1 MAEILTTNFKN
12 DTVRKFVSDAT
23 ANEYFVFVSGIE
35 SVTPVNSIKSKNE
48 FLSKTLFGKRIR
60 PEDTKY
66 MIRYYPWQNGE
77 VYVQY
82 DDQEDLE
89 GEKFYAIVGPTN
101 NDTGD
106 YRVFKCLF
114 NNYGGEVSSPPAY
127 DPTVTDQI
135 YRTADDYV
143 WKYMYVISLVE
154 FEAYNALG
162 YVPIT
167 GTFAEDPTPV
177 TGGSPLSD
185 IFIENK
191 DSNLGYAKKS
201 GALAQTPF
209 SDGTVVTLVD
219 ASLSPV
225 QNYYSGQWIYFT
237 NANQS
242 SYLYEIDTYEFNSI
256 TKRAS
261 IRVKD
266 NDPTDANAGL
276 PGQDGVLGNAAF
288 TIFPKIEIIG
298 DGTGA
303 KAIPVISNEGR
314 IVSIQVLDFGSGYNS
329 VSARVV
335 DPQLD
340 FNPDDPTST
349 DVRADIRAVLA
360 PQDGHSF
367 NLIDELKC
375 RHALLYGYI
384 TGDDNS
390 AIGATNTYNGVGIV
404 REPTFDGP
412 TPEIF
417 DNRIAVTSDDT
428 NLLTVNS
435 TITQVDADNNIIFSG
450 TVHEV
455 DLVNNIFYIAEYA
468 GPYTNQPGSDISL
481 DLTKNFRNQTGQ
493 LVQINSP
500 AVDNVV
506 TSSYTQRTGKIY
518 YMEDFFPLSRNDLS
532 REEFKIVF
540 EF

>member
-1 MAEILTTNFKN
+1 MAEILTTNFKS
-12 DTVRKFVSDAT
+12 DTVRKFISDAT

-66 MIRYYPWQNGE
+66 MIRYYPWQNGD

-82 DDQEDLE
+82 DDAVNLE

-127 DPTVTDQI
+127 DPTVADQI
-135 YRTADDYV
+135 YRTADNYV

-154 FEAYNALG
+154 FDAYNALG

-167 GTFAEDPTPV
+167 GTFAEDPTFT

-191 DSNLGYAKKS
+191 DSNLGYFKKGGNLS
-201 GALAQTPF
+201 QNP
-209 SDGTVVTLVD
+209 SPDGTVVTTIDSGFNPL
-219 ASLSPV
+219 
-225 QNYYSGQWIYFT
+225 QNYYAGMWIYFT
-237 NANQS
+237 NPNQS
-242 SYLYEIDTYEFNSI
+242 SYLYEIDTYTYNNV
-256 TKRAS
+256 TKRAT

-266 NDPTDANAGL
+266 NDPSNSSAGL
-276 PGQDGVLGNAAF
+276 PGQDGVAGNAALQ
-288 TIFPKIEIIG
+288 ILPRIEVIG
-298 DGTGA
+298 DGSGA
-303 KAIPVISNEGR
+303 RAIPVVSNEGR
-314 IVSIQVLDFGSGYNS
+314 ITSIQVLDFGSGYNS

-335 DPQLD
+335 DPAFD
-340 FNPDDPTST
+340 FAPDDQTTT
-349 DVRADIRAVLA
+349 DVRAEIRAVLS
-360 PQDGHSF
+360 PPDGHGF
-367 NLIDELKC
+367 NLVDELKC
-375 RHALLYGYI
+375 THALLYGYI

-390 AIGATNTYNGVGIV
+390 EIGATNTYNGVGIV
-404 REPTFDGP
+404 REPTFTGP
-412 TPEIF
+412 TPEVF
-417 DNRIAVTSDDT
+417 DNRIAVVSDDYD
-428 NLLTVNS
+428 LVTVNS
-435 TITQVDADNNIIFSG
+435 TITQIDEDNNITFSG
-450 TVHEV
+450 VVHEI
-455 DLVNNIFYIAEYA
+455 DPLNSTFYIAEYA
-468 GPYTNQPGSDISL
+468 GPYQNQPASDISL
-481 DLTKNFRNQTGQ
+481 DLTKNFRNETGQ

-500 AVDNVV
+500 AASNVT
-506 TSSYTQRTGKIY
+506 TSAYTQRTGKIY
-518 YMEDFFPLSRNDLS
+518 YMEDFFPLSRNVLS